1 MDRFYSSALNGMD
14 AMRAWQPAIGR
25 LAGLTLLLL
34 VIPAAGGG
42 CSSFWKKD
50 PEKAEQERLEALLK
64 APAPPQFIRD
74 AAAPYGLRYG
84 KIQSFGIVNNLLN
97 TGGSEPPS
105 MQRDMILAELASRN
119 IEKPNQFID
128 AKHTAIVMVE
138 TVLPPGVRR
147 GDPLDL
153 IVKYSSRPDV
163 NSDRATSLRNGW
175 LMPARLAYTEVING
189 TPRTSEVLA
198 LGTGPVIVK
207 GAHEATDDPAALL
220 EGRIIGGG
228 VAQKDGRLD
237 LRIRPEY
244 RHVKTAK
251 LLQDVIN
258 RRFYL
263 ADHSG
268 RRGIA
273 NAREDDLI
281 DVEAPERYRH
291 NVHRLMAVIG
301 ALGTESDLA
310 KTHQRIVNLGNQLME
325 PTAAQDAALQLE
337 GIGEEAIP
345 TLLKGAQ
352 SANAEIRFYSAEA
365 LAYLDHSDCVAP
377 LVELARD
384 QPAFRFPIFLAL
396 SGMKGRVAGEGLQS
410 LLNEQSVETRFGA
423 FDAIRKRADRSTWIQ
438 GRALGEI
445 GNLYE
450 IPSRGG
456 SLVAVSM
463 RRSPDIVT
471 FGGEIPIVLN
481 GNVMCGTGVLIVPSE
496 GGGLQISR
504 FLPGRP
510 DAQVT
515 VPASV
520 KGVCQGIVQV
530 GGDYGDIVES
540 LRLLKNQNA
549 YEAQLAIDVLPQP
562 LREFHREPESGTSLD
577 TTGLPPT
584 PIQPPPPVEEPKPW
598 YNPWGWFG

>member
-1 MDRFYSSALNGMD
+1 MD
-14 AMRAWQPAIGR
+14 AMRARQPAIGR
-25 LAGLTLLLL
+25 LATPLLFLL
-34 VIPAAGGG
+34 VLPVAGGG
-42 CSSFWKKD
+42 CSSFFKKD

-84 KIQSFGIVNNLLN
+84 KIQSFGIINNLLN

-105 MQRDMILAELASRN
+105 MQRDVILSDLASRN
-119 IEKPNQFID
+119 IERPNQFID
-128 AKHTAIVMVE
+128 AKHTAIVMIE
-138 TVLPPGVRR
+138 TVLPPGVQR

-153 IVKYSSRPDV
+153 VIKYSSRPDV
-163 NSDRATSLRNGW
+163 NSDRATSLRGGW

-189 TPRTSEVLA
+189 QPRTSDVLA
-198 LGTGPVIVK
+198 LGTGPIIIRA
-207 GAHEATDDPAALL
+207 AHEATDDASALL

-228 VAQKDGRLD
+228 VAQKDGKLD
-237 LRIRPEY
+237 LRIRAEY

-251 LLQDVIN
+251 LMQDVIN

-263 ADHSG
+263 ADNSG

-281 DVEAPERYRH
+281 DIEVPERYRH

-310 KTHQRIVNLGNQLME
+310 KTHQRIVSLGNQLLE

-345 TLLKGAQ
+345 VLLKGAQ
-352 SANAEIRFYSAEA
+352 SGNAEIRFYSAEA
-365 LAYLDHSDCVAP
+365 LAYLDHSDCIAP

-384 QPAFRFPIFLAL
+384 QPAFRFPVLLAL
-396 SGMKGRVAGEGLQS
+396 SGMKGRVAGEGLQG
-410 LLNEQSVETRFGA
+410 LLDEPSVETRFGA
-423 FDAIRKRADRSTWIQ
+423 FDAIRKRSDRSNWIQ
-438 GRALGEI
+438 GRPLGEI
-445 GNLYE
+445 GNLFE

-456 SLVAVSM
+456 QLVAVSL

-471 FGGEIPIVLN
+471 FGGDIPIELTDN
-481 GNVMCGTGVLIVPSE
+481 LMCGTGLVIVPSRT
-496 GGGLQISR
+496 GGLQISR

-515 VPASV
+515 VPATIR
-520 KGVCQGIVQV
+520 GLCQGVVQV
-530 GGDYGDIVES
+530 GGDYGDLVES
-540 LRLLKNQNA
+540 LRLLKSKNGYA
-549 YEAQLAIDVLPQP
+549 AQLAIDVLPQP
-562 LREFHREPESGTSLD
+562 LREYHRAPETTSPLD
-577 TTGLPPT
+577 SNGLPPT
-584 PIQPPPPVEEPKPW
+584 AIEPPQTATERKPW